1 MEPLSIFAEIAGYH
15 NFPHPARL
23 CTIYIYIIGIPIISC
38 IYGHPY
44 YIIDGTTITTEVKE

>member
-1 MEPLSIFAEIAGYH
+1 MYD
-15 NFPHPARL
+15 
-23 CTIYIYIIGIPIISC
+23 IYIIGIPIISC